1 MTLVLKIQ
9 DDRVF
14 PLYHKLLT
22 LFFLPT
28 VLCPHS
34 FSELTAENVDISN
47 NVLKCHWERK
57 NKKDKTRRHAAALQR
72 KPLNNQTKYSLAC
85 TFHF

>member
-28 VLCPHS
+28 VLCPHG
-34 FSELTAENVDISN
+34 FSELTAENVDISG
-47 NVLKCHWERK
+47 
-57 NKKDKTRRHAAALQR
+57 
-72 KPLNNQTKYSLAC
+72 
-85 TFHF
+85 HF